1 MPNNFKTTKQ
11 EDATEYLHAI
21 LHTAKDQLNKS
32 LTGDALRNNPID
44 KTFGGSF
51 PSVLT
56 CPKCHHRSYNKVDL
70 PSLMLHPTVMP
81 RDNKATN
88 LIYLTDLLNEYL
100 KPEKVDATCEKCK
113 HNKKKFTKQI
123 EIERLPK
130 FLVLNI
136 MRWTGATLRVG
147 RVGADKLMNRLRFDE
162 RIKLM
167 EGGTE
172 VEYVLHAVVAHSGRA
187 LARGEF
193 GSHPILN
200 LVVNIFLRALHI
212 LRETA

>member
-1 MPNNFKTTKQ
+1 MDAWLTCIIVLPNNFKTTKQ

-21 LHTAKDQLNKS
+21 LHTAKDQLNKG
-32 LTGDALRNNPID
+32 LTGDALKNNPID

-70 PSLMLHPTVMP
+70 PSLMLHPSVTQ
-81 RDNKATN
+81 RDNKASN
-88 LIYLTDLLNEYL
+88 IIYLTDLLNEYL

-123 EIERLPK
+123 EIERLPE

-162 RIKLM
+162 KIKLM
-167 EGGTE
+167 EGETE

-187 LARGEF
+187 LARGGF
-193 GSHPILN
+193 GSSQL
-200 LVVNIFLRALHI
+200 L
-212 LRETA
+212 T

>member
-1 MPNNFKTTKQ
+1 
-11 EDATEYLHAI
+11 
-21 LHTAKDQLNKS
+21 
-32 LTGDALRNNPID
+32 
-44 KTFGGSF
+44 
-51 PSVLT
+51 
-56 CPKCHHRSYNKVDL
+56 
-70 PSLMLHPTVMP
+70 MLHPSVTP
-81 RDNKATN
+81 RENKASN
-88 LIYLTDLLNEYL
+88 LIHLTDLLNEYL

-113 HNKKKFTKQI
+113 HNKRKFTKQI

-147 RVGADKLMNRLRFDE
+147 RVGADKLMNRLRFEE

-167 EGGTE
+167 EGETE

-193 GSHPILN
+193 DLSLT
-200 LVVNIFLRALHI
+200 LH
-212 LRETA
+212 